1 MQNHESFATLDGSI
15 KSNISAK
22 ETTKATLHKLPMGQ
36 Y

>member
-15 KSNISAK
+15 NRSAK